1 MATSL
6 GVKTGASQIG
16 EVVLLNRQENVVTL
30 ADGRVY
36 LKAGVVETTPATY
49 PDAPTRFL
57 KTAEFSVADQEG
69 TPTDVAWDGSYLWV
83 VGQAGNDVT
92 KWSTSGTYQNVSFSV
107 ASQTTSAFGITW
119 DGTYFWVNDLTTVY
133 KYNSSG
139 TYQNVSFSLSSQTT
153 AATGIE
159 WDGSNFWVVAQN
171 NNVYKYNS
179 SGVYQNVTF
188 SVSATSNMYAQGI
201 TWDGSYLWITAYET
215 AGLYKYNTSG
225 VYQDEFIPFVGD
237 TNNPSGV
244 TWDGTNFWI
253 SSYQL
258 DTVIKFSNAVGF
270 KKVPTAGSHAMTSD
284 MVYLGAEAYM
294 RVK

>member
-1 MATSL
+1 MAISL
-6 GVKTGASQIG
+6 GGGGSASQIG

-36 LKAGVVETTPATY
+36 LKADVVETTTSTY

-57 KTAEFSVADQEG
+57 KTAEFSVAAQDG
-69 TPTDVAWDGSYLWV
+69 TPTDVAWDGSHVWM
-83 VGQAGNDVT
+83 VGQEGDKVYKYN
-92 KWSTSGTYQNVSFSV
+92 SSGVYQNVFFSV
-107 ASQTTSAFGITW
+107 ASQTTTPFGITW
-119 DGTYFWVNDLTTVY
+119 DGSYFWVNDLTTVY
-133 KYNSSG
+133 KYNSAG
-139 TYQNVSFSLSSQTT
+139 AYQNVSFSLSSQTT

-188 SVSATSNMYAQGI
+188 PVTATSNMYAQGI
-201 TWDGSYLWITAYET
+201 TWDGSFLWVTGYDT

-225 VYQDEFIPFVGD
+225 VYQDAFISFTND

-244 TWDGTNFWI
+244 TWDGTNFWV
-253 SSYQL
+253 SSYQV
-258 DTVIKFSNAVGF
+258 DSVIKFSNAIGV
-270 KKVPTAGSHAMTSD
+270 KKIATGGSHGLTSD
-284 MVYLGAEAYM
+284 MFYLGAETYM